1 MIKLFGM
8 KLIPAYIIIL
18 FRIYILECYCT
29 HVVHMKE
36 RKIAGNL
43 EHTVQRQQAGASW
56 EVVAS
61 VVLPADNNS
70 ADKMAHNSMGMATG
84 MLEVGA

>member
-1 MIKLFGM
+1 MSSI
-8 KLIPAYIIIL
+8 
-18 FRIYILECYCT
+18 
-29 HVVHMKE
+29 VVHMKE

-70 ADKMAHNSMGMATG
+70 ADKMAHNSMGMEIGRAH
-84 MLEVGA
+84 V